1 MFQVCLFNARQRFV
15 YVACAT
21 VVVLK
26 TEDSEKAKRTDYSP
40 LKVEFLTHF
49 YEYEELPEL

>member
-1 MFQVCLFNARQRFV
+1 MEKVIANNSLIFQFLLTLM

-26 TEDSEKAKRTDYSP
+26 TEDSEKAKRTDCSP
-40 LKVEFLTHF
+40 LKDEFLTHF
-49 YEYEELPEL
+49 YEYE

>member
-1 MFQVCLFNARQRFV
+1 M

-49 YEYEELPEL
+49 YEYE